1 MKPAY
6 FISIALFLFI
16 CILFSGATNLRAEF
30 YKYKDDEGKLH
41 FVDDIGAIPEKY
53 RYQLKV
59 YKEPTDFMSEE
70 EKQEHREKQRQKAEQ
85 LNRIQKQRQR
95 ERLRQEKRSTP
106 IIIVENQIFVPV
118 TLAYD
123 GRRLR
128 TRFLLD
134 TGATMSAMHKD
145 IADRLYI
152 REFKNGFARLASGET
167 IRAKAA
173 KLDYIQVGPYR
184 KTEIIAGVI
193 DFQGE
198 AAPHSGL
205 LGMDF
210 LRHFEYSID
219 FKNQRINWKSP

>member
-6 FISIALFLFI
+6 FIPFALSLFI
-16 CILFSGATNLRAEF
+16 CFLFSGVTNLHAEF

-53 RYQLKV
+53 RYQIEV
-59 YKEPTDFMSEE
+59 YKEPTDFMTEE
-70 EKQEHREKQRQKAEQ
+70 EKREHRKEQLQKTEQ

-95 ERLRQEKRSTP
+95 ERLREKNRSTP
-106 IIIVENQIFVPV
+106 IIVVENQIFVPV
-118 TLAYD
+118 ILAYD

-173 KLDYIQVGPYR
+173 RLDYIQVGPHR
-184 KTEIIAGVI
+184 KNGIIAGVI

-210 LRHFEYSID
+210 LRHFEYSLD
-219 FKNQRINWKSP
+219 FKNQRINWKTP